1 MSEFCRTV
9 CATDVLSL
17 GLAVGTASSSG
28 FQHDDSD
35 HAALTVFFKDT
46 EEGEISRY
54 VYDYFYFTAAAPAGL
69 ASLDSMRSKSCIFL
83 INLSTSCGY

>member
-28 FQHDDSD
+28 FQYDDSD

-46 EEGEISRY
+46 GEGETREVEDKIAEISRY
-54 VYDYFYFTAAAPAGL
+54 VYDYFYFTAAAPGDARG
-69 ASLDSMRSKSCIFL
+69 DGSKIQD
-83 INLSTSCGY
+83 